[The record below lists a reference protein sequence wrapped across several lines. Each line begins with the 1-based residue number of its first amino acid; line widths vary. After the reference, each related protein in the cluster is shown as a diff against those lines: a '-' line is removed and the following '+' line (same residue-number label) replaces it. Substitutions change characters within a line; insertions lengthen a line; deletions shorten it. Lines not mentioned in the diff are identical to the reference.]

1 MKNLFK
7 TAAVFLLGVITVTY
21 AVFPI
26 LSSAQTVSQSCDS
39 YSLVWASN
47 GNPVDPANLN
57 DFTSPPTPTTALPG
71 SFGLTTSTDS
81 TSGATVPTYTLN
93 TASSTHAG
101 DTIRWACSNGTA
113 TGGGLFSTTE
123 QQNPPGMESCLAA
136 AQIAQK
142 YAWYT
147 TLGSSTQLE
156 KNIGLF
162 IMPKIKNLLS
172 NALGNYK
179 IDLSTLVG
187 TSTLK
192 SIFGTP
198 NLSINQLTNFFNS
211 NSIQGALQN
220 IFSHSALGQS
230 VNNQIS
236 NIRSDVENQMK
247 QELTK
252 LGLNVSGQLTQ
263 FAKSALGLSTQV
275 PVYDQSVQ
283 SAVNQNT
290 EATKQVIAEQKNQ
303 ELIADTRAKCN
314 LLLQD
319 TVETIKRSLLYQF
332 TTETVDWI
340 QGGGIKVSS
349 DGKITVNPP
358 QYFQR
363 PLKDLADAGLNAVD
377 NIISQVAPQ
386 LCQPFQLAVT
396 LQIPTTNRQS
406 NPFYQQ
412 ASCTLNQVVSN
423 IQGFYTNFRSGNWLG
438 YQEIW
443 MPQNNYY
450 GASLITQQMA
460 AQANDVAQQNLQS
473 QMSQS
478 NGYKNTYACTEWDEY
493 KEQPS
498 YYCNSG
504 SSNTRLENGV
514 CYALNNTFS
523 DPNGMVV
530 PTDAQSMLTPS
541 AFFDQ
546 SSGKIYTSSNK
557 STYYQ
562 CASAIVTQPSN
573 IAAGL
578 AQQASQVDTNAIINA
593 QDLTDIGTIIQN
605 AVINKL
611 TKVGISGIR
620 GILQSLPAI
629 QEKWQLLKP

>member
-1 MKNLFK
+1 
-7 TAAVFLLGVITVTY
+7 
-21 AVFPI
+21 
-26 LSSAQTVSQSCDS
+26 
-39 YSLVWASN
+39 
-47 GNPVDPANLN
+47 
-57 DFTSPPTPTTALPG
+57 
-71 SFGLTTSTDS
+71 
-81 TSGATVPTYTLN
+81 
-93 TASSTHAG
+93 
-101 DTIRWACSNGTA
+101 
-113 TGGGLFSTTE
+113 
-123 QQNPPGMESCLAA
+123 MESCLAA

-156 KNIGLF
+156 KNISLF

-179 IDLSTLVG
+179 IDLSSLVG

-192 SIFGTP
+192 SIFGSS
-198 NLSINQLTNFFNS
+198 NISVSQLTSLFNS
-211 NSIQGALQN
+211 NNIQGALQN
-220 IFSHSALGQS
+220 IFSNSALGQS

-236 NIRSDVENQMK
+236 GIRSDVENQMK
-247 QELTK
+247 QELAK
-252 LGLNVSGQLTQ
+252 LGLNVSGKLTE
-263 FAKSALGLSTQV
+263 FAKSELGLSTQV
-275 PVYDQSVQ
+275 PVYDQNVQ

-332 TTETVDWI
+332 TTETVNWI
-340 QGGGIKVSS
+340 QGGGIQVSS

-423 IQGFYTNFRSGNWLG
+423 IQDFYTNFRSGNWLG

-450 GASLITQQMA
+450 GASLITQQLA
-460 AQANDVAQQNLQS
+460 AQANNAAVQATQN
-473 QMSQS
+473 QMNQS

-498 YYCNSG
+498 YYCSSG
-504 SSNTRLENGV
+504 ASNTRLENGI

-530 PTDAQSMLTPS
+530 PTDAQSTLTPS
-541 AFFDQ
+541 AFLDQ
-546 SSGKIYTSSNK
+546 SSGKIYTGSDK
-557 STYYQ
+557 SMYYQ

-605 AVINKL
+605 EVINKL
-611 TKVGISGIR
+611 TKVGITGIR
-620 GILQSLPAI
+620 GILQDLPAI
-629 QEKWQLLKP
+629 QEKWQILKP